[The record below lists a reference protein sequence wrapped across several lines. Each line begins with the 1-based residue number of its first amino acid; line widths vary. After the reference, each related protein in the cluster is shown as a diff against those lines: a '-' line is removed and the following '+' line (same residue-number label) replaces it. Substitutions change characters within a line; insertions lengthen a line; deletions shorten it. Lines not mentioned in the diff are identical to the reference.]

1 MHHLRAPPC
10 ATCQRDH
17 DELRCC
23 KSVFQQSVHVG
34 FTVKRSTWIVAH
46 HWRRHPALAVSICT
60 FQPDTTNIDSPVPL
74 LMRRVWYVIGGR
86 RHYKGP
92 QSNRTDV
99 KADDGLFIAPT
110 HDEKS
115 PVHHDV

>member
-1 MHHLRAPPC
+1 
-10 ATCQRDH
+10 
-17 DELRCC
+17 
-23 KSVFQQSVHVG
+23 
-34 FTVKRSTWIVAH
+34 
-46 HWRRHPALAVSICT
+46 
-60 FQPDTTNIDSPVPL
+60 
-74 LMRRVWYVIGGR
+74 MRRVWYVIGGR